1 MTARKGKDA
10 GGAPTPAEGRR
21 RPFRLLVNPSEVAP
35 KQRERWVGLIRTAWC
50 KTVAAFIETGRLL
63 NEAKRE
69 LPHGSFMEMIDHR
82 LPFTPGTAERLMFI
96 ARNPIISD
104 SAHGPNLPP
113 SWHTLYVLAKLPP
126 ENLRAKIESG
136 AIHPKLERKEA
147 KRFVAALHKPSLD
160 CLHSDLGAVLAPA
173 VLDTALPPAAV
184 DTPQPPTPSVKL
196 KLVQQQPAPGA
207 ARLLAAWDAAGEK
220 ERGWFLK
227 RIGARLI
234 GGS

>member
-10 GGAPTPAEGRR
+10 GGASTPPEARR
-21 RPFRLLVNPSEVAP
+21 RPFGLLVNPSQVAP
-35 KQRERWVGLIRTAWC
+35 ERRWVGRICTAWS

-69 LPHGSFMEMIDHR
+69 LPHGTFMQMINHR
-82 LPFTPGTAERLMFI
+82 LPFTLGTAERLMVI

-126 ENLRAKIESG
+126 EDLRAKIESG

-147 KRFVAALHKPSLD
+147 ELFVAAPHKPLLD
-160 CLHSDLGAVLAPA
+160 CLHSDLRTVFPAA
-173 VLDTALPPAAV
+173 VLDAALPPAAV

-196 KLVQQQPAPGA
+196 KLVPPSA
-207 ARLLAAWDAAGEK
+207 ARLLAAWDAASEK
-220 ERGWFLK
+220 ERGWFLE